1 MNENSSGNVIG
12 LKTYGRIKK
21 GQWKVFFNYF
31 KVNVILFLVS
41 SKASVRLIPH
51 GFPFTIKC

>member
-1 MNENSSGNVIG
+1 MNENSLGDVMG

-21 GQWKVFFNYF
+21 GQWKVFLNYF
-31 KVNVILFLVS
+31 KVNVIWFLVS
-41 SKASVRLIPH
+41 SKASVRLIPP